1 VTPTAVFEIAEDRR
15 GMTYSP
21 VVELRRYTLRP
32 GQRDT
37 LVELFDANFVESQE
51 AVGIDVIGQ
60 FRDLDDPDVFTWV
73 RGFQSMEER
82 ARGLTDFYGG
92 ETWHAHSRAA
102 NATMLDSDNVLLL
115 RPGRPESA
123 FFLPACR
130 EDADAPTGYVATVIL
145 QLEPGAVESDIVSFF
160 ELAITPGLAAAGG
173 SVLGYFVTEPS
184 TNTFPALPVREDV
197 NVFVCFVGCA
207 DRLTLER
214 VADPRCRLSRTTGEA
229 PGLACSAETLRLE
242 PTARSLLHGGSP
254 ACVAASRTDWTGATV
269 TK

>member
-1 VTPTAVFEIAEDRR
+1 MERS
-15 GMTYSP
+15 SP

-73 RGFQSMEER
+73 RGFRSMEER
-82 ARGLTDFYGG
+82 ARGLADFYGG

-115 RPGRPESA
+115 RPGRPDSA
-123 FFLPACR
+123 FLLPAR
-130 EDADAPTGYVATVIL
+130 RGEADDSTGYVAAVIL
-145 QLEPGAVESDIVSFF
+145 HLEAGADESDIVSFF
-160 ELAITPGLAAAGG
+160 ELAIAPGLAAAGG
-173 SVLGYFVTEPS
+173 SVLAYFVTEPS
-184 TNTFPALPVREDV
+184 ANTFPALPVREDT
-197 NVFVCFVGCA
+197 NVFVCFVGCG
-207 DRLTLER
+207 DRLALER
-214 VADPRCRLSRTTGEA
+214 IADPGCRLSRTTGEA

-254 ACVAASRTDWTGATV
+254 MCPAASKGGFAGATF
-269 TK
+269 

>member
-1 VTPTAVFEIAEDRR
+1 
-15 GMTYSP
+15 M
-21 VVELRRYTLRP
+21 
-32 GQRDT
+32 

-60 FRDLDDPDVFTWV
+60 FRDLDDPDLFTWV

-82 ARGLTDFYGG
+82 ARGLEDFYGG

-115 RPGRPESA
+115 RPGRPDSA
-123 FFLPACR
+123 FLLPACR
-130 EDADAPTGYVATVIL
+130 EEADASTGYVAAVIL
-145 QLEPGAVESDIVSFF
+145 HLEPGADESDIVSFF
-160 ELAITPGLAAAGG
+160 ECAITPGLAAAGG
-173 SVLGYFVTEPS
+173 SVLAYFVTDPS
-184 TNTFPALPVREDV
+184 KNTFPGLPVREDA
-197 NVFVCFVGCA
+197 NVFVYFVGCG

-214 VADPRCRLSRTTGEA
+214 VADPCCRLSQTTGEA

-254 ACVAASRTDWTGATV
+254 ICLAASKAAWMAAG
-269 TK
+269 